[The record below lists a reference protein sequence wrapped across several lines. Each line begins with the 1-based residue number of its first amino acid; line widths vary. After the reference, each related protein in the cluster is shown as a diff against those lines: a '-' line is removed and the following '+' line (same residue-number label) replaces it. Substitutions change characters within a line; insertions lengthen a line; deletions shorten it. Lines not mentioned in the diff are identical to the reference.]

1 MKQTLLWVST
11 LFFLFSLSTVSA
23 QRTSIGFNAT
33 TTEYIG
39 DLSNNNYRLYKFS
52 NFKVGGALSLQHRLN
67 SSFNLVEWAGYNRV
81 EYFRSAGDINTS
93 QFNGVDADFYN
104 LNVMLKYKFNNGYL
118 FKEDAAISPFII
130 AGFGVTH
137 IRPTLYAGPNKEG
150 MSKLDGITKPSMQGG
165 AGLFFRF
172 NDVFGIEAS
181 SVFNRPFDDSWDG
194 ITKGGNDTYLQH
206 SLGLVFN
213 LKKPMDTDKDGVADK
228 KDACPNTPAGVQV
241 DSKGCPVDMDADGV
255 ADYLDKCPQ
264 LAGSPELNGC
274 PDTDKD
280 GVADINDKC
289 PNAAGLAKFDGC
301 PDTDGDGVEDSKD
314 LCSNTPTGTPVD
326 ANGCAL
332 DSDGDK
338 VPDNLDKCPNTPKGL
353 SVDANGCPADTDGD
367 GVPDHVDK
375 CPNTARGTTVN
386 TSGCA
391 LDTDGDG
398 VPDQLDKCPTTA
410 GPTTNNGCPVIKE
423 ETKKRLNF
431 ATRGIFFETGKA
443 VLKSESFA
451 SLDEIVSIINEYPD
465 YNLRLGGHTDNVGKD
480 ADNLGLSQARVDA
493 VKSYLVSK
501 NISDSRL
508 VAEGFGETRPIA
520 SNKTAVGKSKN
531 RRVEMELYLK

>member
-1 MKQTLLWVST
+1 MKKTLLGFCA
-11 LFFLFSLSTVSA
+11 LFLMYSFSSVSA
-23 QRTSIGFNAT
+23 QRTSLGVHAT
-33 TTEYIG
+33 TNEYIG
-39 DLSNNNYRLYKFS
+39 DLSNNNYSLYKFKTF
-52 NFKVGGALSLQHRLN
+52 NVGGALSMQHRLN

-81 EYFRSAGDINTS
+81 EYFRPTGDINTS

-118 FKEDAAISPFII
+118 FKEDAALAPFLI
-130 AGFGVTH
+130 AGFGGTY
-137 IRPTLYAGPNKEG
+137 IRSTLYAGPKKEG
-150 MSKLDGITKPSMQGG
+150 MTKLDGVTKASMQAG
-165 AGLFFRF
+165 AGIFFRF
-172 NDVFGIEAS
+172 NDVVGIEAA
-181 SVFNRPFDDSWDG
+181 SVFNRPFYDGWDG
-194 ITKGGNDTYLQH
+194 ITQGGNDVYLQH

-213 LKKPMDTDKDGVADK
+213 LKKPVDTDKDGVADK
-228 KDACPNTPAGVQV
+228 KDACPNTLAGVQV
-241 DSKGCPVDMDADGV
+241 DSKGCPVDTDADGV

-264 LAGSPELNGC
+264 LAGSIELNGC

-314 LCSNTPTGTPVD
+314 LCSNTPAGTPVD
-326 ANGCAL
+326 AKGCAL

-338 VPDNLDKCPNTPKGL
+338 VSDNLDKCPNTPAGL
-353 SVDANGCPADTDGD
+353 AVDVNGCPADTDGD
-367 GVPDHVDK
+367 GVPDYLDK
-375 CPNTARGTTVN
+375 CPNSSKGTTVN
-386 TSGCA
+386 NNGCP
-391 LDTDGDG
+391 LDTDADG
-398 VPDQLDKCPTTA
+398 VPDQTDKCPTTF
-410 GPTTNNGCPVIKE
+410 GPASNSGCPVIKE

-480 ADNLGLSQARVDA
+480 ASNHILSQARVDA
-493 VKSYLVSK
+493 VKSYFVSK
-501 NISDSRL
+501 NVSDSRL

-520 SNKTAVGKSKN
+520 SNKTAVGRSKN